1 MDSELIALLPVWY
14 AAFLLSLTGHEA
26 AHAWV
31 ARRGGD
37 ETAYLSGQVTLNPWP
52 HVRREPIGT
61 IAVPLVTFFLYG
73 WMMGWASAPY
83 DPRWEDSHPRRAAAM
98 SAAGPAANVF
108 LFALAFIALK
118 GGLAAGWWV
127 PPSQASLALDRL
139 VEPAAGMPAVL
150 EAIGRFLSVLFCLN
164 LILGVLQPDTG
175 SALGRRGRARG
186 HRHAAARPVPKGA
199 RPALRRPDRTSDRVA
214 GGAADRP
221 ADPRQGGLAA
231 LRSLTPR
238 LRSFVRRRSACV

>member
-1 MDSELIALLPVWY
+1 MDSQLIALLPVWY

-37 ETAYLSGQVTLNPWP
+37 QTAYHAGQVTLNPWP
-52 HVRREPIGT
+52 HIRREPIGT

-83 DPRWEDSHPRRAAAM
+83 DPRWEDSHPGRAAVM

-108 LFALAFIALK
+108 LFAIAFVALK

-164 LILGVLQPDTG
+164 LILGVFNLI
-175 SALGRRGRARG
+175 
-186 HRHAAARPVPKGA
+186 PVPPLDGVA
-199 RPALRRPDRTSDRVA
+199 VLVGIVTPLRALYRRMRGQPFVALIGLLIAWRVA
-214 GGAADRP
+214 LPIVQPILGKAV
-221 ADPRQGGLAA
+221 
-231 LRSLTPR
+231 SL
-238 LRSFVRRRSACV
+238 LFAS